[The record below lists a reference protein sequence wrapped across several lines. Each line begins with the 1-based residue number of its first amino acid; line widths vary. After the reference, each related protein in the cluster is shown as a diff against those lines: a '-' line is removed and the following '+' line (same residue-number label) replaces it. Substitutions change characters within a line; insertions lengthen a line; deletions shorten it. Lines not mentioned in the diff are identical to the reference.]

1 MSLEKWAEY
10 GWLHAEPTS
19 PEEIAGLLG
28 IVKRDLGDARVKA
41 ISDDRRFDAAF
52 SAARTAANIAL
63 RASGYRTATQLGHHQ
78 KTIESLELTVQ
89 AEPALIQKLKVF
101 SKKRNA
107 TSYDITGNIS
117 KQELEQVLLV
127 AEELRKRVMMWLEEN
142 HAGLLEKI

>member
-1 MSLEKWAEY
+1 M
-10 GWLHAEPTS
+10 
-19 PEEIAGLLG
+19 
-28 IVKRDLGDARVKA
+28 KRDLSDAKVEA

-63 RASGYRTATQLGHHQ
+63 RACGYRTATQVGHHQ

-127 AEELRKRVMMWLEEN
+127 AEELRKRVMVWLREN
-142 HAGLLEKI
+142 HAGLLNKP

>member
-1 MSLEKWAEY
+1 
-10 GWLHAEPTS
+10 
-19 PEEIAGLLG
+19 LLG
-28 IVKRDLGDARVKA
+28 IVKRDLSDAKVEA

-63 RASGYRTATQLGHHQ
+63 RACGYRTATQVGHHQ

-127 AEELRKRVMMWLEEN
+127 AEELRKRVMVWLREN
-142 HAGLLEKI
+142 HAGLLNKP

>member
-1 MSLEKWAEY
+1 M
-10 GWLHAEPTS
+10 
-19 PEEIAGLLG
+19 LG
-28 IVKRDLGDARVKA
+28 IVKRDLSDAKVEA

-63 RASGYRTATQLGHHQ
+63 RACGYRTATQVGHHQ

-127 AEELRKRVMMWLEEN
+127 AEELRKRVMVWLREN
-142 HAGLLEKI
+142 HAGLLNKP